1 MRRTE
6 WLQETRKMRF
16 EEAYG
21 GWSDRRLTQEEAA
34 RLLGVCERTFRRY
47 LDRFHEMGLDGLI
60 DKRLSQVSQRRAPVD
75 EVMATAGLYRSRYSG
90 WNVKHFYTWYCRN
103 HAGRRSYTWVKNVL
117 QAQGAVP
124 RARKRGTHRKR
135 RERSPL
141 PGMMIHQDGSSHEWV
156 SGQKWDLIVTMDDA
170 TNEHYSMFF
179 VAEEGTLSSFRGVA
193 EIIAGHGLFSSFYS
207 DRGSHY
213 WHTPAAG
220 GKVDKAN
227 PTQFGRALKQLG
239 IEMIAAYSPQARGR
253 SERMF
258 RTHQARLPKELAAAG
273 ITSMAAAN
281 RYVASVYRPAFNTEF
296 MQQAA
301 EAGSAFV
308 PWIGSGLDDILCEQF
323 ERTVG
328 NDNCVRFENLV
339 LQIPPDRHRCHYV
352 KAKVRVHRYPHG
364 HLAIF
369 HGPRKLAAYDALG
382 KELKQTNMAVA

>member
-1 MRRTE
+1 
-6 WLQETRKMRF
+6 MRF
-16 EEAYG
+16 EEAYA
-21 GWSDRRLTQEEAA
+21 GWDKGRLTQEEAA

-47 LDRFHEMGLDGLI
+47 LDRFHEAGLEGLI

-75 EVMATAGLYRSRYSG
+75 EVMATVALYRSRYSG
-90 WNVKHFYTWYCRN
+90 WNVKHFHAWYCRE
-103 HAGRRSYTWVKNVL
+103 HAGGRSYTWVKNVL
-117 QAQGAVP
+117 QAQGAVS
-124 RARKRGTHRKR
+124 RAPKRGAHRKR

-141 PGMMIHQDGSSHEWV
+141 PGMMIHQDGSVHEWI
-156 SGQKWDLIVTMDDA
+156 SGQKWDLIVTMEDA

-179 VAEEGTLSSFRGVA
+179 VEEEGTLSSFRGVD
-193 EIIAGHGLFSSFYS
+193 EVITQHGLFSSFYS

-213 WHTPAAG
+213 WHTPTAG

-258 RTHQARLPKELAAAG
+258 RTHQERLPKELAAAG
-273 ITSMAAAN
+273 ITCMAAAN
-281 RYVASVYRPAFNTEF
+281 RYLAKVYRPAFNAEF
-296 MQQAA
+296 MQPAA

-308 PWIGSGLDDILCEQF
+308 PWIGRGLKDILCEQF

-352 KAKVRVHRYPHG
+352 KAKVRVHRYVDG
-364 HLAIF
+364 RLGIF

-382 KELKQTNMAVA
+382 KELKQKNKVVA